1 MYKIKIKDTEY
12 EIVPSE
18 KDFSKGDLNGESFSI
33 ESKELDSAY
42 SVLFE
47 DNSYTVEALHLDSE
61 TKVVTLEVNG
71 VVYEVQVKDPYD
83 QLLDSL
89 GMSASG
95 GGKVSDVKAPMPGL
109 VLDISVSP
117 GDEVTKDQPL
127 LVLEAMKMENV
138 IKSPAEGV
146 IKAISVEKG
155 QAVEKNQLLIS
166 FEK

>member
-12 EIVPSE
+12 EILPSE

-33 ESKELDSAY
+33 ESQEQDSGY

-47 DNSYTVEALHLDSE
+47 DNSYTVEALHVDPE

-71 VVYEVQVKDPYD
+71 VVYEVEVKDPYD

-109 VLDISVSP
+109 VLDISVAA

-146 IKAISVEKG
+146 VKAISVEKG